1 MKKTTIAATFVAT
14 ILSVSAVQADHHGE
28 PQYAA
33 LEGVFCNYK
42 DGKGLKNVLGV
53 AGEMKEWA
61 SENMS
66 VDYSA
71 WVMTPFISNS
81 NDFPYDYFWLGM
93 AKDHQSLG
101 TANDEF
107 INKGESMQK
116 KWDRIESCDGRN
128 LMTGMVAHPYMPS
141 SEESGPAFVQIQ
153 GCELSDGKTMADVMV
168 ADKKWSSY
176 MQSSAMPGGVLRWL
190 PFAGDA
196 RDSTTDLY
204 SVYVAETMADR
215 GKAHDMMM
223 KGGGSVLQST
233 YGDVMTCDTPRIYQS
248 MPVM

>member
-14 ILSVSAVQADHHGE
+14 ILSVTAVQADDHGE

-42 DGKGLKNVLGV
+42 DRKGLKDVLSV
-53 AGEMKEWA
+53 ASEMNEWA
-61 SENMS
+61 TENMS
-66 VDYSA
+66 IDYSA
-71 WVMTPFISNS
+71 WVMTPLVN
-81 NDFPYDYFWLGM
+81 NATDFPYDYFWLGM

-101 TANDEF
+101 TGLDEF
-107 INKGESMQK
+107 ITKGGEMQK

-128 LMTGMVAHPYMPS
+128 LMTGMVAHPYIPS
-141 SEESGPAFVQIQ
+141 SGESGPAFVQIQ
-153 GCELSDGKTMADVMV
+153 GCELNDGKTMADVMV
-168 ADKKWSSY
+168 ADKKWSTY
-176 MQSSAMPGGVLRWL
+176 MQASEMPGGVLRWL

-204 SVYVAETMADR
+204 SVYVTETLADR

-223 KGGGSVLQST
+223 KGGGSVLQGT